1 MTVLIFL
8 GLSESSSEAD
18 SDAPKRKRKGNKPVL
33 PRKRSSNSGSKAPDM
48 GSDSDSEHGIRVTA
62 KSKKRRGGL
71 LVDEIIYLDSAP
83 ESWDIPASTN
93 RVAYILDLTDT
104 PELLGLYRPLTLD
117 AYAKKQVI
125 LVLLS
130 LHTHP
135 ILLRISVRTP
145 GQAQRDQ
152 Q

>member
-1 MTVLIFL
+1 MLIFL
-8 GLSESSSEAD
+8 GLSDSLSEAD

-33 PRKRSSNSGSKAPDM
+33 PRKHSSNSGSKAPDM

-71 LVDEIIYLDSAP
+71 LVDEIIHLDSAP

-104 PELLGLYRPLTLD
+104 PELLGPLTLD
-117 AYAKKQVI
+117 AYVKKQVI

-135 ILLRISVRTP
+135 ILLHISVRTP